1 MVSILG
7 PESFKTPPD
16 TYTNAYK
23 CIFKF
28 MRQHSV
34 KQILAMGTFSI
45 TDTKDQSS
53 LIAYL
58 MVSII
63 WMFGRST
70 WQQVVNIGKTFNAKD
85 LDWTIYRLGLV
96 TNGGD
101 GLVQTIHVGGK
112 TWKTSITRNQL
123 AGWLV
128 NQREKAQA
136 EHVHEKPLLCTK

>member
-1 MVSILG
+1 
-7 PESFKTPPD
+7 
-16 TYTNAYK
+16 
-23 CIFKF
+23 
-28 MRQHSV
+28 MRRHSV
-34 KQILAMGTFSI
+34 KQIFAMGTFCI

-101 GLVQTIHVGGK
+101 GHTC
-112 TWKTSITRNQL
+112 WR
-123 AGWLV
+123 
-128 NQREKAQA
+128 
-136 EHVHEKPLLCTK
+136 